1 MKLVNLK
8 NFCMLMCAIAFSS
21 SLFADMPDS
30 SQVVAQQNQQR
41 NRSSSKSADKNA
53 GRDPNTW
60 KPYYL
65 KTKNTEPL
73 SCFYQQ
79 TVGIGFLYFSGIKGN
94 LISGSPIPSNPAL
107 TMFGQPVFGK
117 SDTKL
122 SGHLGYN
129 RTPVSEFIIGTD
141 IWHWF
146 KIAMS
151 YTHQGGIVVQT
162 KPQPRAAYIVANAN
176 GETENIINPD
186 LTAHVRLDAA
196 LFRVY
201 FMFPYTLVWKN
212 VYYEPYLSAG
222 VGPGW
227 QTWADIK
234 SEAQFYDAIRQKISA
249 NCVFTIDVGSKIRRA
264 TPTYVMSFTLGC
276 KYTEWGQAR
285 SIGKFNQQYSQSAPL
300 RAEGGEV
307 TQREFLTNPLRI
319 TTVYS
324 FAPYV
329 GVQFNY

>member
-1 MKLVNLK
+1 MKLVNMKKL
-8 NFCMLMCAIAFSS
+8 CMLVCAVAFSS
-21 SLFADMPDS
+21 SLFADGLDS
-30 SQVVAQQNQQR
+30 SQVVAQQQQQQR
-41 NRSSSKSADKNA
+41 NKNSNGNGKADKNA
-53 GRDPNTW
+53 SRDPNTW

-94 LISGSPIPSNPAL
+94 LNVGNSNSATLGTPGFA
-107 TMFGQPVFGK
+107 K

-162 KPQPRAAYIVANAN
+162 SPQARATLNN
-176 GETENIINPD
+176 LNPD

-234 SEAQFYDAIRQKISA
+234 SEADFTNALRMKVSS
-249 NCVFTIDVGSKIRRA
+249 NCVFTIDLGSKIRRA
-264 TPTYVMSFTLGC
+264 MPTYVMSFTLGC

-285 SIGKFNQQYSQSAPL
+285 SMGKLNQQYAQSAPTDGTN
-300 RAEGGEV
+300 R
-307 TQREFLTNPLRI
+307 QFLSNPLRI